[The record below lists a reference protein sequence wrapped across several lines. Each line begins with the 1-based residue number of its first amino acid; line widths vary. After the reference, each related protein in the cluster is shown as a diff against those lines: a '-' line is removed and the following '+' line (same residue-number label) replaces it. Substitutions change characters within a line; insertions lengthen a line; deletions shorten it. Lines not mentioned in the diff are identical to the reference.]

1 MEGEG
6 AYCYKCKVYRSNSW
20 DKLHT
25 HLRSR
30 CLNTREKALLVNSY
44 VHVQAK
50 REFRLKAQAKRKTTM
65 ICVIL
70 GLVGWAWLVL
80 FLRWGRREVG
90 RPKKRPFFSSAWLQK
105 VRLKLEPLCS
115 HRKSVT
121 RPIESWSWIGK
132 RLSALDESRFLR
144 EGGGGAQKKD
154 PFFRPPGCKK
164 FVKNCNLCVR
174 TEKG

>member
-50 REFRLKAQAKRKTTM
+50 REFRFKAQAKRKTTM

-80 FLRWGRREVG
+80 FLRWGRRGGEG
-90 RPKKRPFFSSAWLQK
+90 RPKKRQFFF
-105 VRLKLEPLCS
+105 VRLVAKSSFKIATSVFAPKKGDTS
-115 HRKSVT
+115 H
-121 RPIESWSWIGK
+121 
-132 RLSALDESRFLR
+132 
-144 EGGGGAQKKD
+144 
-154 PFFRPPGCKK
+154 
-164 FVKNCNLCVR
+164 
-174 TEKG
+174 

>member
-25 HLRSR
+25 HLRCR
-30 CLNTREKALLVNSY
+30 CLNAKEKALLVNSY

-80 FLRWGRREVG
+80 FLRWGRRG
-90 RPKKRPFFSSAWLQK
+90 RGGGGGGRRPKKYIL
-105 VRLKLEPLCS
+105 
-115 HRKSVT
+115 
-121 RPIESWSWIGK
+121 
-132 RLSALDESRFLR
+132 
-144 EGGGGAQKKD
+144 
-154 PFFRPPGCKK
+154 FFRTPGCKK
-164 FVKNCNLCVR
+164 FVFNCNLCVR
-174 TEKG
+174 TEEVLTRPIESWC